1 MFKLSSYFFIAIL
14 ITSAAHAETPQPRLI
29 TVTGEGEV
37 MAVPD
42 EVQLNLQVETFDPV
56 LSKAKK
62 ANDDAVKGTLDIV
75 KKYKV
80 DPKDFKTDYF
90 TVRNEE
96 RYFMDNQT
104 GQQRSK
110 KGFFVT
116 KNVTILLRDVTKFE
130 AIYSEALEAGV
141 NNITGVEFRSSQAKK
156 FRDEARLLA
165 VRAAK
170 DKAAAIAKELGAEIL
185 RPYQINE
192 NVQPESWPR
201 PMMVMAM
208 AKSAD
213 SSANNET
220 VALGQVKIASS
231 INASFE
237 LK

>member
-1 MFKLSSYFFIAIL
+1 MKKIAFL
-14 ITSAAHAETPQPRLI
+14 LCLLVSPAWADEPQPRLI

-42 EVQLNLQVETFDPV
+42 EVLLNLQVETFDPV
-56 LSKAKK
+56 LAKAKK

-96 RYFMDNQT
+96 RYYMDNQT

-130 AIYSEALEAGV
+130 AVYSEALEAGV
-141 NNITGVEFRSSQAKK
+141 NNIYGVEFRSSQAKK
-156 FRDEARLLA
+156 YRDEARTLA

-170 DKAAAIAKELGAEIL
+170 EKASAIAAELGQAIL
-185 RPYQINE
+185 RPYQVSE
-192 NVQPESWPR
+192 STMPEPWPR
-201 PMMVMAM
+201 PMMAMAM
-208 AKSAD
+208 DKSAG

-220 VALGQVKIASS
+220 VALGQVKITSS
-231 INASFE
+231 VNASFE